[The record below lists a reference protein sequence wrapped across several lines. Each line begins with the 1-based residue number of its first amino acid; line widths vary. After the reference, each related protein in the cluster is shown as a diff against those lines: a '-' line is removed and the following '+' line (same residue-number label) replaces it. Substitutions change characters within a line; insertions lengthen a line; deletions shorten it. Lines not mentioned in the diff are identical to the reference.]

1 MVLSRVG
8 NRLRGAID
16 SLPRVQ
22 APDVFI
28 FACWTGIAFGLAE
41 GVNAVIRRRVHHLP
55 TGEYSWPE
63 LLWMPPLAAVVTL
76 TLVTALAVLGDRALR
91 ARGGLLRLTP
101 LLLVGLAVYG
111 AMRSIRPGI
120 HTSAAVL
127 LAAGCTVALAQL
139 PNTWLSGVRRT
150 LRWPLP
156 LAIAAFVAWAVGVPW
171 YRKYVDNQARKA
183 LPSAAADAPNVLLV
197 IWDAAR
203 AQSLS
208 VYGAARPTTP
218 ELTKLAQDATVFD
231 HAFATSSWSLPSH
244 ASMYTGRDA
253 HEIEI
258 GRTKPLDDTYP
269 TLAEVLARH
278 GYVTGGFTANLFYGS
293 RDFGIGRGF
302 SWYDDEAPVSPT
314 KIATTW
320 SITRQALTRWRL
332 RSGDHQSVVRRH
344 GDDVRDD
351 FLSWVDRRNGRPF
364 YASINFFDAHEPYL
378 APRPFNLAFAKEQ
391 PRYWTAWE
399 RPKDPK
405 VLRELET
412 AYESCVLYLDY
423 ELGRLIESLRTRG
436 LLDNTLLFITADHGE
451 QFGDHGAHLLGHE
464 RSLYASV
471 LRVPLVMRFPRLVPA
486 GVRRSEVVSI
496 RDIPRTVLDA
506 LDIETEEDF
515 PGVSLLR
522 YATGTATEA
531 EVAQP
536 RFGYLEP
543 SNLFGAE
550 LERASREQ
558 HRFSV
563 ASGSLHYMVNRS
575 GVEELYDFVRDSWET
590 RNLVRDSSMTAA
602 LVRFRAAVDSVDK
615 KKSMN
620 GRTPEPNERARSR

>member
-1 MVLSRVG
+1 MVLSRISS
-8 NRLRGAID
+8 RLRG
-16 SLPRVQ
+16 LPQ
-22 APDVFI
+22 AEAPDVI
-28 FACWTGIAFGLAE
+28 TFAVWTGIVFGLAE

-63 LLWMPPLAAVVTL
+63 LLWMPPLAAVITL
-76 TLVTALAVLGDRALR
+76 TLIALVVVLGDRAIR
-91 ARGGLLRLTP
+91 ARGRLLRFAP
-101 LLLVGLAVYG
+101 ALLVGLGVYG
-111 AMRSIRPGI
+111 AVRAIRPGI
-120 HTSAAVL
+120 HTWAAL
-127 LAAGCTVALAQL
+127 TLAAGFAVALVQL
-139 PNTWLSGVRRT
+139 PATWLSGVRRT

-156 LAIAAFVAWAVGVPW
+156 LAMSAFVAWAFGVPW
-171 YRKYVDNQARKA
+171 YRQHADQQSRKT
-183 LPSAAADAPNVLLV
+183 LPPAAADAPNVLLV

-208 VYGAARPTTP
+208 LYGAPRPTTP
-218 ELTKLAQDATVFD
+218 KLTKLAQGGTVFE

-258 GRTKPLDDTYP
+258 GRTIPLDDTYP
-269 TLAEVLARH
+269 TLAEVLARR
-278 GYVTGGFTANLFYGS
+278 GYVTGGFTGNLFYGS

-302 SWYDDEAPVSPT
+302 SWYDDEAPVSVT

-332 RSGDHQSVVRRH
+332 HSGNHQSVVRRH
-344 GDDVRDD
+344 GDDVRED
-351 FLSWVDRRNGRPF
+351 FLRWVDRRNGRPF
-364 YASINFFDAHEPYL
+364 FASINFFDAHAPYL

-391 PRYWTAWE
+391 PRYWTDWE
-399 RPKDPK
+399 RPTDPK

-423 ELGRLIESLRTRG
+423 ELGRLIESLRARG
-436 LLDNTLLFITADHGE
+436 LLDNTLLIVTADHGE
-451 QFGDHGAHLLGHE
+451 QFGDHGAHLQGHE

-471 LRVPLVMRFPRLVPA
+471 LRVPLVMRFPHRVPA

-496 RDIPRTVLDA
+496 RDIPKTVLDV
-506 LDIETEEDF
+506 LDIEAEEYF

-531 EVAQP
+531 EITQP
-536 RFGYLEP
+536 RIGYLEP

-550 LERASREQ
+550 LKRATREQ

-563 ASGSLHYMVNRS
+563 ATGSRHYLVNRS
-575 GVEELYDFVRDSWET
+575 GVEELYDFVRDPWET
-590 RNLVRDSSMTAA
+590 RNLMRDSSVASA
-602 LVRFRAAVDSVDK
+602 VVRFRAILDSVDQK
-615 KKSMN
+615 VMY
-620 GRTPEPNERARSR
+620 GRVR